1 MALDTNTDISE
12 VQRTEEAKPEKQS
25 LLLSSMKLWCILFTL
40 AKCPAKRILP
50 QDEHVSERT
59 LNCWFQKA
67 QPYILFGALVK

>member
-25 LLLSSMKLWCILFTL
+25 LLLSSMKLWCVVFTL

-50 QDEHVSERT
+50 QDEHVSE
-59 LNCWFQKA
+59 
-67 QPYILFGALVK
+67 